1 VDDGAAASLN
11 RISHPGHM
19 NEPTPAEAAA
29 GAASGSLGRLGEARG
44 LSARAKADDALG
56 DGGLGTSHSPQTG
69 WLMKV
74 VRRTAAVV
82 ET

>member
-44 LSARAKADDALG
+44 LSARAKADDAWVTTDLG
-56 DGGLGTSHSPQTG
+56 LVIPPKRDGS
-69 WLMKV
+69 
-74 VRRTAAVV
+74 
-82 ET
+82 